1 MGKQNGCINREANRT
16 HLHMKLSCKE
26 FENVFLYF
34 LSSFLILEISLFE
47 NFLERILLFER
58 VVIFNKVPVRVF
70 VCSIA
75 FMLILGIE
83 IVSMGEKTVD
93 RFL

>member
-1 MGKQNGCINREANRT
+1 MNGCIKRKTNRT
-16 HLHMKLSCKE
+16 HLHMKLSCKG
-26 FENVFLYF
+26 FESVCLYF
-34 LSSFLILEISLFE
+34 LSNFLILEISLFE

-58 VVIFNKVPVRVF
+58 VVIFNRVPVMVF
-70 VCSIA
+70 VSSIA